1 MNLRDIDLNL
11 LVVFNELL
19 NTGRVQATAERM
31 GLTQSAVS
39 NALARLRATLG
50 DELFIRTPSGMQ
62 PTAYAQELA
71 EPVAYAL
78 GAIRGALNQS
88 HTFEPCHSRKKF
100 TVAMTDIG
108 EIYFLPGLMDYLA
121 KSAPDITVNAVRNVP
136 VDLAKEMEAGRIDL
150 ALGHLPH
157 LQTGFLQRRLFAQTY
172 VCLFR
177 KTSRLNKDAF
187 SLDDFVSAE
196 HIGISAEGTG
206 HAMIDELFAKMGID
220 RKIRLYVP
228 HFVAVGHILAN
239 TDMVA
244 TVPKALASRLAEPFN
259 LVWTAHPV
267 KLPEISVGMFWH
279 AKMHKSAENRWFRD
293 LVFALNHHD
302 AIGV

>member
-1 MNLRDIDLNL
+1 MHLRDIDLNL
-11 LVVFNELL
+11 LVIFNELL
-19 NTGRVQATAERM
+19 NTGRVQTTADRM

-39 NALARLRATLG
+39 NALARLRAVLG

-78 GAIRGALNQS
+78 GAIRGALNQAQ
-88 HTFEPCHSRKKF
+88 TFDPSQSKKKF
-100 TVAMTDIG
+100 TIAMTDIG
-108 EIYFLPGLMDYLA
+108 EIYFLPELMDRLA
-121 KSAPDITVNAVRNVP
+121 KSAPAIAINVVRNIP
-136 VDLAKEMEAGRIDL
+136 VDLAKDMEAGDIDL

-157 LQTGFLQRRLFAQTY
+157 LQTGFLQRRLFTQNY

-177 KTSRLNKDAF
+177 KSSDLNKDNF
-187 SLDDFVSAE
+187 SLEDFIRAE

-206 HAMIDELFAKMGID
+206 HAMIDDLFAKLGID

-228 HFVAVGHILAN
+228 NFVAVGHILASTN
-239 TDMVA
+239 MVA
-244 TVPKALASRLAEPFN
+244 TVPLALAVRLAGPFN
-259 LVWTAHPV
+259 LTWTMHPV

-279 AKMHKSAENRWFRD
+279 AKIHRSAENRWFRD
-293 LVFALNHHD
+293 LFFELDHKDSA
-302 AIGV
+302 GS

>member
-11 LVVFNELL
+11 LVIFNELL
-19 NTGRVQATAERM
+19 HTGRVQATADRM

-39 NALARLRATLG
+39 NALARLRAALG
-50 DELFIRTPSGMQ
+50 DELFIRTPNGMQ

-78 GAIRGALNQS
+78 GAIRGALNNAQS
-88 HTFEPCHSRKKF
+88 FEPRQSKKKF
-100 TVAMTDIG
+100 SIAMTDIG
-108 EIYFLPGLMDYLA
+108 EIYFLPELMDRLA
-121 KSAPDITVNAVRNVP
+121 KAAPTISINAVRNIP
-136 VDLAKEMEAGRIDL
+136 VDLAKDMESGDIDL

-157 LQTGFLQRRLFAQTY
+157 LQTGFLQRRLFSQTY

-177 KTSRLNKDAF
+177 KNSNLNNDHF
-187 SLDDFVSAE
+187 SLEDFIHAE

-206 HAMIDELFAKMGID
+206 HAMIDDLFAKLGID

-244 TVPKALASRLAEPFN
+244 TVPKALALRLAEPFN
-259 LVWTAHPV
+259 LTWTAHPV

-279 AKMHKSAENRWFRD
+279 AKMHRSAENRWFRD
-293 LVFALNHHD
+293 FVFELNHNVS
-302 AIGV
+302 AGG